1 VLIQRPAGQA
11 GEQDAKQTEGVVVAP
26 SLARVEGERKLSQ
39 PGDPFVCSQ
48 RQRLGSGLRP
58 VLGHGSQER
67 RIGHRHP
74 VAGGVSQ

>member
-11 GEQDAKQTEGVVVAP
+11 GKQDAKKTEGVVVAP

-58 VLGHGSQER
+58 VLRPWLARAANRSSTSRSR
-67 RIGHRHP
+67 RR
-74 VAGGVSQ
+74 